1 MRKIFSIKSNLIF
14 LIFTSFSAL
23 SQVGIGT
30 TSPDPSSVLDIQ
42 ATSNDKGILIPR
54 LTQAQRNTISSP
66 ATGLMI
72 FQTDGNVGF
81 YFYDGSSWDSFGE
94 VKTVNGSSPASNGNV
109 TLTFLAT
116 QTGTQAQRAAT
127 ASPTDGLVHIVRGDP
142 TPAENDKVYIYST
155 GISTW
160 TLSSG
165 FTDTDE
171 QNISGSSFTDATSS
185 LLIDI
190 EDGTGQTLDLSALEE
205 LVNDTDPATNLT
217 SASEGDLAYDTTDDE
232 LQAYDGTNWNPV
244 NTASVTPTLQQVTDV
259 GSTTTNG
266 INVGSL
272 TVSSNYTL
280 PVSTGTAGQ
289 YLTVSSTTDELVFTT
304 AAASVTPTL
313 DQVTDVGS
321 TTTNSIEV
329 GGATVTG
336 NLTVSVTTA
345 LNGNTTIGNATTDDL
360 TVTAS
365 LASDLVPDTNNT
377 RSLGSSSLNFS
388 ELNARNLTSDDAM
401 ELTSSSSMTLSSTG
415 ILTLDT
421 SATGTPTI
429 SLQQGGVEMAGIGS
443 STFFIGDSTGG
454 NQYFFPSQ
462 GSTIGSTSTGSPTVL
477 AFTSTNTLEV
487 FLISN
492 LEQDTLDSVAK
503 RGATTNEP
511 LNINTMTVSTSIN
524 VMTNAN
530 LGTGTSTDTT
540 VTIGDDSQDVLDI
553 KADLRSNLSMDGD
566 NLYDIGSLTNNVR
579 NIYSRTVVSNNNLS
593 LNVSNTTDDDIFFQN
608 LGDTKAGVNSNTF
621 YVGKDSNKYQFPN
634 VAPSTVN
641 NQALVYSATN
651 SLTFASLA
659 TLPSGTSTGTTL
671 RYNPTTS
678 QWEESFELKIN
689 PGGSFANNITVSSTI
704 VPFTNDIFGLGK
716 EDYEFSNVFAKEI
729 KTKKSKI
736 EFYMDSQSVALKYDS
751 NDNLTLNDVAVNYSK
766 TNNLSF
772 GKETLVSTN
781 SDENVAFGNLA
792 LSDTTLAGNK
802 NTALGNNSLQENI
815 NGSENTGV
823 GVNSLQ
829 NNDSGDNNVGV
840 GSNSGSSITSGYRN
854 TFLGASANSTSGTVN
869 NSIAIGYNAQ
879 VSTSNYI
886 QIGTTSSTIL
896 NTSAKV
902 IAAGGFETSDTTTT
916 TVLTVGDSSPFTFPT
931 ETGTAGQVL
940 TVSTTTSELV
950 FADSVGTP
958 NYYFSSPAAGQSNL
972 DSTSQPYTVSF
983 QTPYSNNGVSILSG
997 TVNITL
1003 PQGKIYKLKCNLVFQ
1018 RNGSGKI
1025 TQTIKYQFWDGS
1037 SLLGTEGNIE
1047 EVNNVNYPHFSP
1059 AIAIVDATSADV
1071 IVVLNITQLGTESVD
1086 IVETLSTI
1094 LIEEL

>member
-1 MRKIFSIKSNLIF
+1 MSFMSDFFFLKSNLIF
-14 LIFTSFSAL
+14 LIFTSFSVF

-454 NQYFFPSQ
+454 NQYFFPQS
-462 GSTIGSTSTGSPTVL
+462 
-477 AFTSTNTLEV
+477 
-487 FLISN
+487 
-492 LEQDTLDSVAK
+492 
-503 RGATTNEP
+503 
-511 LNINTMTVSTSIN
+511 
-524 VMTNAN
+524 
-530 LGTGTSTDTT
+530 TGTSGEVIAVSTT
-540 VTIGDDSQDVLDI
+540 PNLLNFQSPSFGKHFMLAELTGIDNDFKNDSELYPLTASVSNGVNLQSSKFFTLVEG
-553 KADLRSNLSMDGD
+553 KAYKLTAYIEINGTNSNAAEITYSWQEGTSPF
-566 NLYDIGSLTNNVR
+566 GQEGFSSSPSTNNKPEKLILPAV
-579 NIYSRTVVSNNNLS
+579 
-593 LNVSNTTDDDIFFQN
+593 
-608 LGDTKAGVNSNTF
+608 AF
-621 YVGKDSNKYQFPN
+621 YR
-634 VAPSTVN
+634 
-641 NQALVYSATN
+641 
-651 SLTFASLA
+651 AS
-659 TLPSGTSTGTTL
+659 
-671 RYNPTTS
+671 
-678 QWEESFELKIN
+678 
-689 PGGSFANNITVSSTI
+689 SSTI
-704 VPFTNDIFGLGK
+704 QVYVRVTSSASGD
-716 EDYEFSNVFAKEI
+716 
-729 KTKKSKI
+729 KI
-736 EFYMDSQSVALKYDS
+736 ESV
-751 NDNLTLNDVAVNYSK
+751 
-766 TNNLSF
+766 
-772 GKETLVSTN
+772 TN
-781 SDENVAFGNLA
+781 SSYV
-792 LSDTTLAGNK
+792 
-802 NTALGNNSLQENI
+802 
-815 NGSENTGV
+815 
-823 GVNSLQ
+823 
-829 NNDSGDNNVGV
+829 
-840 GSNSGSSITSGYRN
+840 
-854 TFLGASANSTSGTVN
+854 
-869 NSIAIGYNAQ
+869 
-879 VSTSNYI
+879 
-886 QIGTTSSTIL
+886 
-896 NTSAKV
+896 
-902 IAAGGFETSDTTTT
+902 
-916 TVLTVGDSSPFTFPT
+916 
-931 ETGTAGQVL
+931 
-940 TVSTTTSELV
+940 
-950 FADSVGTP
+950 
-958 NYYFSSPAAGQSNL
+958 
-972 DSTSQPYTVSF
+972 
-983 QTPYSNNGVSILSG
+983 
-997 TVNITL
+997 
-1003 PQGKIYKLKCNLVFQ
+1003 
-1018 RNGSGKI
+1018 
-1025 TQTIKYQFWDGS
+1025 
-1037 SLLGTEGNIE
+1037 
-1047 EVNNVNYPHFSP
+1047 
-1059 AIAIVDATSADV
+1059 
-1071 IVVLNITQLGTESVD
+1071 
-1086 IVETLSTI
+1086 